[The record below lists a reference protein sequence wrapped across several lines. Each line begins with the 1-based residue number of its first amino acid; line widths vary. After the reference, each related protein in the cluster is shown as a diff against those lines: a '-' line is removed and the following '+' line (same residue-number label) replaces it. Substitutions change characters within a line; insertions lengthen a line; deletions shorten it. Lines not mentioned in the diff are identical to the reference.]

1 MDPSGWTLDPGED
14 TVHVTAAVPMH
25 EYTVSF
31 LAYIIWDPVEMYN
44 HLTND
49 WGDKEHEIP
58 FDIYH
63 PATRKFVFDTF
74 EQWLKDS
81 PQVDVVRFTTFFYQ
95 SRSCSMPSVA
105 KRWSTGSVAP
115 AP

>member
-1 MDPSGWTLDPGED
+1 MIGETRNRD
-14 TVHVTAAVPMH
+14 
-25 EYTVSF
+25 
-31 LAYIIWDPVEMYN
+31 
-44 HLTND
+44 
-49 WGDKEHEIP
+49 P

>member
-1 MDPSGWTLDPGED
+1 
-14 TVHVTAAVPMH
+14 
-25 EYTVSF
+25 
-31 LAYIIWDPVEMYN
+31 MYN

-81 PQVDVVRFTTFFYQ
+81 PQTDVVRFTTFFYQ
-95 SRSCSMPSVA
+95 SRSCSMKSAA
-105 KRWSTGSVAP
+105 KRSSTGLVAP

>member
-1 MDPSGWTLDPGED
+1 MHVSG
-14 TVHVTAAVPMH
+14 VAAWH

-63 PATRKFVFDTF
+63 PATR
-74 EQWLKDS
+74 
-81 PQVDVVRFTTFFYQ
+81 
-95 SRSCSMPSVA
+95 
-105 KRWSTGSVAP
+105 
-115 AP
+115 